1 MKMIALSIIMYKERK
16 VKPLK
21 LAAGIMSGTSLDGI
35 DVAIA
40 KITGIDENTE
50 INFIDGVMVPWPLDV
65 ANKIKDAMDIE
76 KSNVA
81 LISELNFEISHCYFE
96 AVKKACEKVNVKLS
110 DLDFIAIHGQT
121 IWHDPYGK
129 TPSTL
134 QIGDGSVLSELT
146 NTTVVSNFRTAD
158 IAAKG
163 QGAPLVPFFDK
174 IMFGKKEGNI
184 SVHNLGG
191 ISNLSLFVNHELK
204 VAFDTGPA
212 NMMID
217 YIMQN
222 LFNKPYDEDGNNA
235 RKGEVIIK
243 LYDEVMS
250 LNYFKVKPP
259 KSTGRELFGNHYM
272 LELLNKYQG
281 YDKHDYLHTFT
292 KITIDSIV
300 NSYLELNKKYGNID
314 EIIFSG
320 GGAHNKYILEQIANQ
335 LKNTKISKSSDYNIS
350 IDYKEALAFIVLGNQ
365 TLNNKPSN
373 LIEATGAKA
382 PAILGQISY
391 RRKG

>member
-1 MKMIALSIIMYKERK
+1 M
-16 VKPLK
+16 K
-21 LAAGIMSGTSLDGI
+21 LAAGIMSGTSIDGI
-35 DVAIA
+35 DVALA
-40 KITGIDENTE
+40 KITGVDEDTK
-50 INFIDGVMVPWPLDV
+50 INFIDGITVPWPENI
-65 ANKIKDAMDIE
+65 AMKIKDVMDLE

-81 LISELNFEISHCYFE
+81 LISELNFEISYCYFE
-96 AVKKACEKVNVKLS
+96 AVKRICKSNKIQIN

-121 IWHDPYGK
+121 IWHAPYGK

-146 NTTVVSNFRTAD
+146 NTTVISNFRVAD
-158 IAAKG
+158 IVAGG

-174 IMFGKKEGNI
+174 IIFGKKPGVI

-191 ISNLSLFVNHELK
+191 ISNLSLFKNQELK

-222 LFNKPYDEDGNNA
+222 LFNLPYDEDGKLA
-235 RKGEVIIK
+235 RKGDIIIE
-243 LYDEVMS
+243 LYNEVMN

-259 KSTGRELFGNHYM
+259 KSTGRELFGNHYV
-272 LELLNKYQG
+272 LELINKYRG
-281 YDKHDYLHTFT
+281 FDKYDYLHTFT

-300 NSYLELNKKYGNID
+300 NSYLELINTYGDVD

-320 GGAHNKYILEQIANQ
+320 GGAHNSFILDEIKKGLPNIE
-335 LKNTKISKSSDYNIS
+335 ISKSSKYNIS
-350 IDYKEALAFIVLGNQ
+350 IDFKEALAFIVLGNQ

-373 LIEATGAKA
+373 LIEATGAKV
-382 PAILGQISY
+382 PVILGQISY